1 MKDLFYKALTNSIS
15 KYFQTP
21 KYLILFV
28 SNKCWMKCR
37 HCWFSEEWKCE
48 NLKEDSL
55 SFEELN
61 KLSGS
66 VKKLLFLSI
75 TGGEAFGRDDIE
87 EVVKLFT
94 RKGKTGRYQIP
105 TSGYLTSQ
113 IISKT
118 ENILLQNPGIPF
130 RVDVSLDGNET
141 VHDKIRNLKGSF
153 AAAADTI
160 RELNKL
166 KKKFSYFD
174 VGVITTISSYNQEIV
189 DEISEIISNVHTD
202 GEWMVNLVR
211 GKTRNEEAGEV
222 KLKNYNKAQNIIDD
236 RIRNGSYKGHSGH
249 LSAKW
254 LSAKNSVRRK
264 VISDIVQL
272 KKEGG
277 ACSAGSI
284 AGVIYADGSVYPCEM
299 LSSSF
304 GNLRDYDFNL
314 GELWNSKTAI
324 NIRNQIQDTHCIC
337 TQECFLSTNFLIQ
350 PQLWP
355 QLIYERL
362 KLI

>member
-1 MKDLFYKALTNSIS
+1 MFYKALTNSIS

-37 HCWFSEEWKCE
+37 HCWFSEEWKCD
-48 NLKEDSL
+48 NIKEDSL

-61 KLSGS
+61 NLSGS
-66 VKKLLFLSI
+66 VNKLLFLSI
-75 TGGEAFGRDDIE
+75 TGGEAFGRNDIE

-105 TSGYLTSQ
+105 TSGFLTSQ
-113 IISKT
+113 ILSKT

-130 RVDVSLDGNET
+130 RVDVSLDGNEE
-141 VHDKIRNLKGSF
+141 VHDRIRNLKGSF
-153 AAAADTI
+153 SGAVETI
-160 RELNKL
+160 KELNKL

-174 VGVITTISSYNQEIV
+174 VGVITTISGFNQEIIE
-189 DEISEIISNVHTD
+189 EISEIINTVHSD

-211 GKTRNEEAGEV
+211 GKTRDTEAGDVE
-222 KLKNYNKAQNIIDD
+222 LDNYNKAQSIINN
-236 RIRNGSYKGHSGH
+236 RIKNRSYKGHSGH
-249 LSAKW
+249 FSAKW

-264 VISDIVQL
+264 VISEIVQN

-284 AGVIYADGSVYPCEM
+284 AGVIYADGSVYPCEL

-314 GELWNSKTAI
+314 EKLWNSKTAI
-324 NIRNQIQDTHCIC
+324 DIRNRIQETHCIC

-362 KLI
+362 KLK